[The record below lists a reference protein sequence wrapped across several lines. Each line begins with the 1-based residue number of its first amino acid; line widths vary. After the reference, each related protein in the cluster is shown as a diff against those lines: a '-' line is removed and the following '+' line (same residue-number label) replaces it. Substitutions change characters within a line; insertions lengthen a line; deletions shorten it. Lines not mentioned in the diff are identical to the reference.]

1 MNHAAM
7 LLSSALASAAFVS
20 AAVGQCTPS
29 WDYSLS
35 SPGAASG
42 YVGALTKYQGDLI
55 VSGSFSG
62 IGGVANTQY
71 LARLNEASGS
81 WEPLGAGIGSGI
93 SNAFGTSFAEFQGD
107 LYVGGFF
114 AETIGV
120 AGTKSIARWDGSA
133 FHSLGTG
140 WGFETV
146 NAVWSLLATD
156 AIGGQERLYIGGGF
170 DTIAGQPAGC
180 IASWDGTTL
189 TPLAS
194 SMTLVGINPL
204 VTCMAVFDDEQG
216 GGPQLY
222 IGGRFS
228 AVNGVPAN
236 MIARWNGSSWSAVGT
251 NLTPRFATA
260 EIDAMLVHDDGTGAA
275 LYIGGTNLR
284 VNADGINRAT
294 AKWNGTTWSPVGQAL
309 TGRTWSLVPFDDGT
323 GTRIYAGGTQAAV
336 GYHYRLEGNTWA
348 AVGGGTSAQVVKLL
362 VDGNRMHM
370 GGSFTTAG
378 GQTANRIV
386 SRTSCLVVCGCAAD
400 FNDDGGVDGGDV
412 SAFFEAWEAATGCSD
427 VNDDGG
433 VDGGDVS
440 AFFSLWESGGC

>member
-1 MNHAAM
+1 MKHPCV
-7 LLSSALASAAFVS
+7 LLSSALAAVSVVPAAL
-20 AAVGQCTPS
+20 AQCTPS

-55 VSGSFSG
+55 VSGSFTG
-62 IGGVANTQY
+62 MGGVANTQY
-71 LARLNEASGS
+71 LARLNQGSGL
-81 WEPLGAGIGSGI
+81 WEPLGAGIGAGI
-93 SNAFGTSFAEFQGD
+93 SNAFGTSFAEFHGD

-114 AETIGV
+114 AEAIGV

-146 NAVWSLLATD
+146 NAVWSLLSTD

-189 TPLAS
+189 TPLAP

-204 VTCMAVFDDEQG
+204 VTCMAVFDDGQG

-228 AVNGVPAN
+228 AVGSVPAN
-236 MIARWNGSSWSAVGT
+236 MIARWNGSTWSAVGT
-251 NLTPRFATA
+251 NLAPRNATA
-260 EIDAMLVHDDGTGAA
+260 EIDAMLVHDDGTGPA

-284 VNADGINRAT
+284 LNADGINRAT
-294 AKWNGTTWSPVGQAL
+294 AKWNGTTWTAVGQAL

-336 GYHYRLEGNTWA
+336 GYHYRLEGNTWT

-370 GGSFTTAG
+370 GGSFVSAG
-378 GQTANRIV
+378 GQPANRIV

-412 SAFFEAWEAATGCSD
+412 SAFFEAWEAASGCSD
-427 VNDDGG
+427 VNEDGG

-440 AFFSLWESGGC
+440 AFFSRWEAGGC

>member
-1 MNHAAM
+1 M
-7 LLSSALASAAFVS
+7 LRLASVVCASAFAFS
-20 AAVGQCTPS
+20 AGAQCVPA

-35 SPGAASG
+35 VPGAPSG
-42 YVGALTKYQGDLI
+42 YVGALATFQGDLI
-55 VSGSFSG
+55 ASGSFTSM
-62 IGGVANTQY
+62 GGVANTQY
-71 LARLNEASGS
+71 LARFNRSAGA
-81 WEPLGAGIGSGI
+81 WEPMGGGIGAGI
-93 SNAFGTSFAEFQGD
+93 SNAFGTSFAEFGGD

-114 AETIGV
+114 AETVGV
-120 AGTKSIARWDGSA
+120 PGTKSIARWDGTD

-156 AIGGQERLYIGGGF
+156 AIGGQNRLYIGGGF
-170 DTIAGQPAGC
+170 DAIAGQPAGC

-236 MIARWNGSSWSAVGT
+236 MIARWNGSTWSAVGT
-251 NLTPRFATA
+251 NLAPRNAAA

-275 LYIGGTNLR
+275 LYVGGTNLR
-284 VNADGINRAT
+284 LNGDGINRAT
-294 AKWNGTTWSPVGQAL
+294 AKWNGTTWTAVGQPL
-309 TGRTWSLVPFDDGT
+309 TGRTWSLVSFDDGT
-323 GTRIYAGGTQAAV
+323 GSRLYAGGTQAAV
-336 GYHYRLEGNTWA
+336 GYFYRLEGGTWT
-348 AVGGGTSAQVVKLL
+348 AVGGGAGAQVVKLL
-362 VDGNRMHM
+362 VEGNRMHM

-378 GQTANRIV
+378 GQTANRIAA
-386 SRTSCLVVCGCAAD
+386 RTSCIVVCGCAAD
-400 FNDDGGVDGGDV
+400 FNDDGGVDGADV
-412 SAFFEAWEAATGCSD
+412 SAFFEAWESSTGCSD

-433 VDGGDVS
+433 IDGSDVS
-440 AFFSLWESGGC
+440 EFFSLWESGGC